1 MSVFRRIL
9 FIYAALLLCI
19 AIGVEV
25 FVTRAVRSSHEAALA
40 ASIEKQ
46 IALVSDAIRFDR
58 AAQDGGARLLK
69 EKNGAR
75 ITIIGS
81 DGRVLGD
88 SDHDSAG
95 MDNHMGREEIQ

>member
-40 ASIEKQ
+40 ASIE
-46 IALVSDAIRFDR
+46 SR
-58 AAQDGGARLLK
+58 
-69 EKNGAR
+69 
-75 ITIIGS
+75 
-81 DGRVLGD
+81 
-88 SDHDSAG
+88 
-95 MDNHMGREEIQ
+95 